1 MIDDDE
7 DEGNRHANEYF
18 NDNEDDNGGGDN
30 DEEDEDGKISTREE
44 DRAERVNLFITGEF
58 IMTSFAL
65 ITFKLQLEW
74 SLIFI
79 VDPRSTPSPLFIR
92 R

>member
-18 NDNEDDNGGGDN
+18 NDNEDDNGGDN

>member
-30 DEEDEDGKISTREE
+30 DEEDEDGKISTGE